1 MSEDKQKQADNKM
14 EKGETAA
21 SVFEQFSTQFLRGMS
36 VRMRETYSSTQL
48 DEFLKERF
56 TFFQEAT
63 RRSGMVRVKPHQ
75 SSTVS
80 QQGTRLNY
88 NVIVEISAPDA
99 PFIVVTV
106 EALMR
111 KMELLIHRKLHP
123 IMGVVLSAKK
133 EIEAVITAEE
143 KMVKFDH
150 LYLESKKE

>member
-1 MSEDKQKQADNKM
+1 MSEDKQKQAGNKK
-14 EKGETAA
+14 EQGETAA

-88 NVIVEISAPDA
+88 NVIVEIS
-99 PFIVVTV
+99 VTGT
-106 EALMR
+106 R
-111 KMELLIHRKLHP
+111 SLILNYQLREP
-123 IMGVVLSAKK
+123 
-133 EIEAVITAEE
+133 
-143 KMVKFDH
+143 
-150 LYLESKKE
+150 LY